1 MEKIFLSEVYTASS
15 AAKIR
20 QIPYSTLK
28 DDIVRY
34 GKFDSHIKNGLVKKE
49 GRVWLI
55 TKRALDEVYGE
66 FIGGV
71 NDGED

>member
-1 MEKIFLSEVYTASS
+1 MEKFYLSEVFTASS

-20 QIPYSTLK
+20 EIPYSTLK

-34 GKFDSHIKNGLVKKE
+34 GKFDSQIKRGLVKKE

-55 TKRALDEVYGE
+55 SKQALDEVYGE
-66 FIGGV
+66 YPKG
-71 NDGED
+71 